1 MKLIDYSVG
10 FRNRTVLSHADVS
23 FPAGRINHLLGKNG
37 SGKSTFAK
45 SLAGLIPHGGIV
57 STQGGKVSVIGSYS
71 GLPLDLH
78 VSDVIRAAEAHSD
91 GNACRR
97 LYQGL
102 NIASI
107 QEGLRLRRLSDGQ
120 RQKLKILFFLS
131 KNPKVIVLDECTSA
145 LDQTSTRTIR
155 SFFNKYLNR
164 PEITSINIT
173 HDLSDLTEMPGANY
187 LLEDGHIE
195 KDLPTKTIVRRY
207 IGGGVPC

>member
-57 STQGGKVSVIGSYS
+57 STQGGEVSVIGSYS

-145 LDQTSTRTIR
+145 LDQTSLRTIR

-164 PEITSINIT
+164 PKITSINIT